1 MKGAY
6 SMTRKH
12 FIEVAKILG
21 ENTKSNNDNI
31 MLEFLVFLKRQNPNF
46 DKYRFLNYVEN
57 IRAKKK
63 G

>member
-1 MKGAY
+1 
-6 SMTRKH
+6 MTRKH

-21 ENTKSNNDNI
+21 ENTKSNNENI
-31 MLEFLVFLKRQNPNF
+31 MIDFLVFLKRQNPNF
-46 DKYRFLNYVEN
+46 DKYRFLDYVEN